1 MTTKERLLRL
11 LEENK
16 GSFYSGE
23 EIARQLEVSRT
34 AVWKAV
40 KALQAEGYEID
51 AIQNKGY
58 SLAASSDVLSEP
70 GIRRLLDPR
79 WETLKIC
86 VIPSVD
92 STNALLRER
101 ANAGAPEGSV
111 ILAGTQTRGRGR
123 LGRQFYSP
131 ADSGLYLSLLLRPAG
146 WSPAQA
152 VRVTTMAAVAACQA
166 IEAVSGREAA
176 IKWVNDIFM
185 DGRKVSGILTE
196 GSFNLEIGSLDYIVL
211 GIGINLY
218 PPDAGFPAD
227 ISATAGAVF
236 PQPCSDGKN
245 RVAAEF
251 LNRFLEI
258 YRSGDLA
265 GYTAEYRR
273 RSFIL
278 GKAVDVLSPE
288 GKRPAVALD
297 VDGDCRLLVRYEDG
311 TVEQLSSAEVSVRAV

>member
-23 EIARQLEVSRT
+23 EIAKRLEVSRT

-51 AIQNKGY
+51 AVQNKGY
-58 SLAASSDVLSEP
+58 SLAASSDILSAA
-70 GIRRLLDPR
+70 GIQRLLDPQ
-79 WETLKIC
+79 WQELELHVLPT
-86 VIPSVD
+86 VE

-101 ANAGAPEGSV
+101 ANAGAGEGYV
-111 ILAGTQTRGRGR
+111 ILAGSQTKGRGR
-123 LGRQFYSP
+123 LGRSFYSP

-196 GSFNLEIGSLDYIVL
+196 GSFNLEIGSLDYIIL

-218 PPDAGFPAD
+218 PPDDGFPAD

-245 RVAAEF
+245 RMAAEF
-251 LNRFLEI
+251 LNRFMEI

-265 GYTAEYRR
+265 GYRSEYRR

-278 GKAVDVLSPE
+278 GKRVGVLTPE
-288 GKRPAVALD
+288 GKRPADALD

-311 TVEQLSSAEVSVRAV
+311 TVEQLSSAEVSVRV

>member
-251 LNRFLEI
+251 LNRFLGI